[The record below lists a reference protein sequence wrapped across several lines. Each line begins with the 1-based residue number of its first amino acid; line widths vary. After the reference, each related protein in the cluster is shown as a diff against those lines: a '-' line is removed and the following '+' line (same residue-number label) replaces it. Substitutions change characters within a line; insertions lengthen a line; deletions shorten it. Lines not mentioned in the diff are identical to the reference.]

1 MATQVH
7 GHALVLH
14 KSLNKRISAEGNT
27 KPLVA
32 RCHEALDLSDD
43 ALQAATAIVQA
54 AQWRSLSHM
63 SALRTQ
69 LGRCIEHVL
78 FRRTDEVLIGVCR
91 TCSTGTGPRPCG
103 DTWPRRA
110 LSAGR

>member
-1 MATQVH
+1 MKPSCTLASLSTSSIIGQVH

-32 RCHEALDLSDD
+32 RCHESLDLSDD

-54 AQWRSLSHM
+54 DPLSHM
-63 SALRTQ
+63 SALR
-69 LGRCIEHVL
+69 
-78 FRRTDEVLIGVCR
+78 D
-91 TCSTGTGPRPCG
+91 SN
-103 DTWPRRA
+103 W
-110 LSAGR
+110 LSKTF

>member
-1 MATQVH
+1 MDEAVLHAGELIDIVNNRTSAW

-32 RCHEALDLSDD
+32 RCHESLDLSDD

-54 AQWRSLSHM
+54 DPSLSHM
-63 SALRTQ
+63 SALR
-69 LGRCIEHVL
+69 
-78 FRRTDEVLIGVCR
+78 D
-91 TCSTGTGPRPCG
+91 STG
-103 DTWPRRA
+103 A
-110 LSAGR
+110 LHRTRSI

>member
-1 MATQVH
+1 MKPSSTLSSLSTSSIIGQVH

-32 RCHEALDLSDD
+32 RCHESLDLSDD

-54 AQWRSLSHM
+54 DPSLSHM
-63 SALRTQ
+63 SALNW
-69 LGRCIEHVL
+69 
-78 FRRTDEVLIGVCR
+78 GV
-91 TCSTGTGPRPCG
+91 
-103 DTWPRRA
+103 A
-110 LSAGR
+110 